1 MTRLIASDLDGTLL
15 QSSGLVS
22 DENQQAIKRALGEGI
37 DLIFVTG
44 RPSRWMDNIAQLTGH
59 TGLALCANGAVLYDL
74 VAEEIV
80 SAEFLPGDVG
90 VLAAQRLRTIDPGI
104 SFAVELARKND
115 DFLIDHN
122 YRPRWEPKVPPR
134 KVTVEEMFETDL
146 VVKLL
151 ARPSSNATFDAD
163 TFLAEADAALDGL
176 VDVTHSDNFDV
187 LIEMSLLGVNKGS
200 GLAKVAKQ
208 RGFNSE
214 NVAAMGDMPN
224 DIPMIKWAGLGAA
237 VANAHHRVKEVADL
251 HLPTND
257 DHAFAH
263 LVDHVLTN

>member
-163 TFLAEADAALDGL
+163 TFLAEADAVLDGL

>member
-1 MTRLIASDLDGTLL
+1 VTRLIASDLDGTLL

>member
-122 YRPRWEPKVPPR
+122 YRPRWEPKFPPR

>member
-90 VLAAQRLRTIDPGI
+90 VLAAKRLRTIDPGI

-237 VANAHHRVKEVADL
+237 VANAHHRVKEVANL

>member
-80 SAEFLPGDVG
+80 RAEFLPGDVG

-237 VANAHHRVKEVADL
+237 VANAHHRVKEVANL

>member
-59 TGLALCANGAVLYDL
+59 RGLALCANGAVLYDL